1 LTSKYYN
8 YDKSKIYR
16 ENNKEKMKQYHV
28 DYYQKNSDKI
38 KKKQI
43 NNYYLNIA
51 KFKGYHNKYYQK
63 NKIRINEVNKKTRK
77 LNKKKLLDEFILKRR
92 DICDMCCH
100 DDFGICKNKDD
111 IIVKQD
117 KDSEIIRCSGFY
129 AEINV
134 INNLFLIKKKELI

>member
-1 LTSKYYN
+1 M
-8 YDKSKIYR
+8 
-16 ENNKEKMKQYHV
+16 NNKTH
-28 DYYQKNSDKI
+28 S
-38 KKKQI
+38 
-43 NNYYLNIA
+43 
-51 KFKGYHNKYYQK
+51 
-63 NKIRINEVNKKTRK
+63 INEFNIKCKCAKKHRIE
-77 LNKKKLLDEFILKRR
+77 LLKRR

-134 INNLFLIKKKELI
+134 INNLFLIKKND